1 MSGGAFFFTTR
12 EEIAKMRRLYAYSF
26 LNGLQFTY
34 TTWLAFVILRGGNP
48 GWAEAFYHLGILVS
62 EIPTGAVA
70 DLFGRRT
77 SMLVGLLVSA
87 AVSAGYFFIHGTA
100 AACALMFISGLA
112 STFMS
117 GADTA
122 LLYETAAAEGGAEYA
137 QKAMARANALMIGA
151 LALAPALAGFMYQW
165 NPVIPS
171 VAKGITSLITFAVV
185 WGVKDRKPDHK
196 EGRPGIITQTV
207 AAVRVVRG
215 NRLALTLILFGWVY
229 NTAISMAGQF
239 AQAYLPYMGM
249 AMGGAGIVFA
259 LSQGMGTVGSNL
271 AERLSRVTAGRVLRF
286 GPLLVATCFVLMGF
300 AGAMGAA
307 AALVGA
313 GCMILAGVADG
324 VIYPI
329 HSYRLNEA
337 IPSEQ
342 RATILSMH
350 SAGFSMFMTIT
361 FPAASY
367 LPIPAIYLTTGL
379 VAVVAAVIWMARR
392 WSY

>member
-1 MSGGAFFFTTR
+1 
-12 EEIAKMRRLYAYSF
+12 MRRLYIYSF

-34 TTWLAFVILRGGNP
+34 TTWLAYVILKGGNP
-48 GWAEAFYHLGILVS
+48 GWAEAAYHFGILVG

-70 DLFGRRT
+70 DLVGRRT
-77 SMLVGLLVSA
+77 SMLVGLVISA
-87 AVSAGYFFIHGTA
+87 AVSLGYFFITGTTS
-100 AACALMFISGLA
+100 ACVLMFISGLA
-112 STFMS
+112 TTFLS

-122 LLYETAAAEGGAEYA
+122 LLYETAVAEGGADFA
-137 QKAMARANALMIGA
+137 RKAMARANALMIGA

-165 NPVIPS
+165 NPVMPA
-171 VAKGITSLITFAVV
+171 VAKGITALATLAVV
-185 WGVKDRKPDHK
+185 WGVTDSKP
-196 EGRPGIITQTV
+196 EQTSRPGIISQTA

-215 NRLALTLILFGWVY
+215 NRAALTLILFGWIY
-229 NTAISMAGQF
+229 NTANAMAFQYG
-239 AQAYLPYMGM
+239 QAYLPYMGM

-259 LSQGMGTVGSNL
+259 LSQSMGTFGSSA
-271 AERLSRVTAGRVLRF
+271 AERLGRVASGRVLRF
-286 GPLLVATCFVLMGF
+286 GPALAALCFVVMGL
-300 AGAMGAA
+300 AGSFGAL

-313 GCMILAGVADG
+313 GCLVLAGMTDG
-324 VIYPI
+324 LLYPI

-350 SAGFSMFMTIT
+350 SAGFSLLMTVA

-367 LPIPAIYLTTGL
+367 LPVPTIYLATGL
-379 VAVVAAVIWMARR
+379 IALASAVIWMARR

>member
-1 MSGGAFFFTTR
+1 M
-12 EEIAKMRRLYAYSF
+12 KKLYAYSF

-48 GWAEAFYHLGILVS
+48 GWAEAFYHLGILVG
-62 EIPTGAVA
+62 EVPTGAVA
-70 DLFGRRT
+70 DLFGRRK
-77 SMLVGLLVSA
+77 SMLTGLLISA
-87 AVSAGYFFIHGTA
+87 AVAGGYSLIHGTVS
-100 AACALMFISGLA
+100 ACLLMFISGL
-112 STFMS
+112 STTFLS

-122 LLYETAAAEGGAEYA
+122 LLYETAVEEGGAEYA
-137 QKAMARANALMIGA
+137 QKAMARANALQIGA

-165 NPVIPS
+165 NPLVPS
-171 VAKGITSLITFAVV
+171 LAKGITALVTVAVV
-185 WGVKDRKPDHK
+185 WGIKDRKPELSEK
-196 EGRPGIITQTV
+196 PGIIAQTR

-229 NTAISMAGQF
+229 NTANAMAFQF
-239 AQAYLPYMGM
+239 GQAYLPYMGM

-259 LSQGMGTVGSNL
+259 LSQSMGTVGSSL
-271 AERLSRVTAGRVLRF
+271 AERLSRVAAGRALRF
-286 GPLLVATCFVLMGF
+286 GPLLAALCFALMGL
-300 AGAMGAA
+300 AGSFGAA

-313 GCMILAGVADG
+313 ACLVLAGVADG

-350 SAGFSMFMTIT
+350 SAGFSMMMTFT

-379 VAVVAAVIWMARR
+379 VALAAAVVWMARR